1 MAPPTPLNASSHLLE
16 FLKTVHSQSLT
27 QEAKVDWH
35 SLPDQRSDA
44 FDNIMRD
51 KFIALDQDKCELVYH
66 ILRTINA
73 KTVVEAGTS
82 FGVSTIYLALAVAE
96 NVKRD
101 TSATVKG
108 RVIATEKE
116 PSKASEAQ
124 KNWERAGT
132 EIEGVIDLRVGDLR
146 ETLTKDLGV
155 VDFLLLDSEWNWA
168 RFSFGLGS
176 VTDISLVWTPL
187 ALPALK
193 LVQPYLRPGA
203 VIMADN
209 TVKSAA
215 NYGELFAYV
224 DALDSP
230 FRRVTLPY
238 EGGLDMIV
246 YQ

>member
-1 MAPPTPLNASSHLLE
+1 MAYPTPLNASPHLLE
-16 FLKTVHSQSLT
+16 FLKTLHSQSLT
-27 QEAKVDWH
+27 QEAKVDWY
-35 SLPDQRSDA
+35 SLPEQCSND
-44 FDNIMRD
+44 FDDIMRD

-66 ILRTINA
+66 IIRSINA

-96 NVKRD
+96 NAKRD
-101 TSATVKG
+101 ASGSAKG

-124 KNWERAGT
+124 KNWERAGK
-132 EIEGVIDLRVGDLR
+132 EIDGIIDLRIGDLR
-146 ETLTKDLGV
+146 ETLTRDLGV
-155 VDFLLLDSEWNWA
+155 VDFLLLD
-168 RFSFGLGS
+168 
-176 VTDISLVWTPL
+176 IWTPL

-203 VIMADN
+203 VIIADN
-209 TVKSAA
+209 TVKAA
-215 NYGELFAYV
+215 SKYEELFAYV
-224 DALDSP
+224 DAPGSS